1 MSLGH
6 IKHWYSGTEYYIEE
20 LFVKTD
26 LQGQGIGSK
35 FLELIEK
42 YLVDLNIHRIF
53 LQTDKDMSAYSF
65 YKRRKFC
72 ELKEHISFVKEL

>member
-26 LQGQGIGSK
+26 LQGQGIRSK

-53 LQTDKDMSAYSF
+53 LQTDKDMSVYSF
-65 YKRRKFC
+65 YKRRKFY

>member
-26 LQGQGIGSK
+26 LQGQGIRSK

-53 LQTDKDMSAYSF
+53 LQIDKDMSAYSF